1 MRTKKRRRGRGGGLL
16 GGSRPFPYPARPGAA
31 RPVTCKGSDS
41 RLGPGD
47 NRRSAG
53 STGPT
58 AMASVGVVSGRPA
71 EETLPQPQEPPL
83 QEQKPLPA
91 PQPPPQAQQQPS
103 QPQPPA
109 SVTLQPPPLP
119 GLKEEETYSFLP
131 LVHDVI
137 KCMDKDSVDMHQE
150 LTALKTKFQEMRKVI
165 STMPGINSSP
175 EQQQQQLQSLR
186 EQVRTK
192 NELLQKYKS
201 LCMFEIP
208 KE

>member
-16 GGSRPFPYPARPGAA
+16 GSSRPLPYPARPGAT
-31 RPVTCKGSDS
+31 RPVTCKRSDS
-41 RLGPGD
+41 SPGPGET
-47 NRRSAG
+47 RRSAG

-71 EETLPQPQEPPL
+71 EETLPQPQEPPM

-91 PQPPPQAQQQPS
+91 PQPPPPPQQPPP
-103 QPQPPA
+103 QPQPSA
-109 SVTLQPPPLP
+109 SVLQPPPPP

-150 LTALKTKFQEMRKVI
+150 LTALKSKFQEMRKVI